1 MKITKRQ
8 LRRIIKEEK
17 AKILAEQKV
26 RRIVR
31 RRLLEAASTGGRNPG
46 FDAWKKLPE
55 PAYKAPERDGIM
67 NADPYWGNRE
77 LPDSHS
83 KGHVSIDRENNVAL
97 DGNDTKMTPDEVIK
111 KFGGGYSLRG
121 AIEEE
126 VTMHVLQAL
135 LDAGYHTRHTPDRSS
150 RPIEDEVAFL
160 RDRVIP
166 FLKKGASWPKAS
178 KLLNKLSKNP
188 NDSKTLKSLEDMIGT
203 TNPGF
208 TRDEALD
215 ALANIAFSSDDKK
228 AAAVDSAIDAV
239 RDVFDS

>member
-55 PAYKAPERDGIM
+55 PAYKAPERDAIM

-178 KLLNKLSKNP
+178 K
-188 NDSKTLKSLEDMIGT
+188 
-203 TNPGF
+203 
-208 TRDEALD
+208 
-215 ALANIAFSSDDKK
+215 
-228 AAAVDSAIDAV
+228 
-239 RDVFDS
+239 